1 MLSYYLAYP
10 ILYLISLLP
19 LRVLYVFSSFFKFIL
34 FDCIGYRK
42 KVILTN
48 LRNSFPDKSEQEIQV
63 VAQKF
68 YQYFCDLV
76 FEIVKSL
83 SMSYKEL
90 NKRFKIT
97 DNVLNI
103 FQSYADQQQSVMVT
117 IGHHGNWEWAG
128 NAYSVRSP
136 QTFYAIFRP
145 LHNKG
150 FNKIVEKVR
159 TRFKTRL
166 ITDRDVVG
174 AMRNVRNQQI
184 LSATVFLTDQTP
196 SGKNMYWTKF
206 LNQDTPVFWGPERIA
221 RKFNYPII
229 FADFV
234 REKRGYY
241 RAEAYILVD
250 DPQKYPEEG
259 AISEL
264 HTRAI
269 EAAILSQPET
279 WLWTHRRW
287 KRKKPD
293 NLPGHSGNN

>member
-1 MLSYYLAYP
+1 MLSYYLFYP
-10 ILYLISLLP
+10 ILYLLSLLP
-19 LRVLYVFSSFFKFIL
+19 LRILYLFASFFKFVL

-48 LRNSFPDKSEQEIQV
+48 LRNSFPEKSEKEIQV
-63 VAQKF
+63 IAQKF
-68 YQYFCDLV
+68 YLYFCDLI
-76 FEIVKSL
+76 FEIIKSL

-90 NKRFKIT
+90 ERRFHIPEELWNILQGFADK
-97 DNVLNI
+97 NQPVLV
-103 FQSYADQQQSVMVT
+103 A

-128 NAYSVRSP
+128 NAYSVKA
-136 QTFYAIFRP
+136 QHTFYAIFRP

-159 TRFKTRL
+159 TRFKTKL
-166 ITDRDVVG
+166 ITDRDVIG
-174 AMRNVRNQQI
+174 AMRKIREQNV

-206 LNQDTPVFWGPERIA
+206 LNQDTPVFWGVERIA
-221 RKFNYPII
+221 HKFNYPII
-229 FADFV
+229 YATFI

-241 RAEAYILVD
+241 KAKAYVLVD
-250 DPQKYPEEG
+250 DPKKYPEEG

-269 EAAILSQPET
+269 EAAILNQPET

-287 KRKKPD
+287 KRKKPG
-293 NLPGHSGNN
+293 NMPGQS